1 MKHTGV
7 SVAAPQSQWFS
18 GAAQTYCRFST
29 PTSFRKF
36 PFLCRGRFSE
46 VSRIAACGTYSRKG
60 FQATVLSDANFDP
73 DPKTG
78 NCRKP
83 HQGSRQPRPQNRQL
97 PKTAPGVAP
106 SPTPKPAIAKNRT
119 RGRAKPDPKT
129 GNCRKQYQGS
139 RQPRPQNRQLPK
151 TAPGVAPTPTPK
163 PAIAENSTRGRATP
177 GELPESGVSSHTPA
191 AGQALSLKYG
201 RRIARQLVLPATKK
215 RSFPIK
221 TNPLA
226 LCLLP

>member
-18 GAAQTYCRFST
+18 DAAQTYCRFST

-106 SPTPKPAIAKNRT
+106 SPTPKPAIAKNC
-119 RGRAKPDPKT
+119 T
-129 GNCRKQYQGS
+129 G
-139 RQPRPQNRQLPK
+139 
-151 TAPGVAPTPTPK
+151 
-163 PAIAENSTRGRATP
+163 GRATP